1 MRSLPDSVAEGA
13 RQHYGV
19 TLAVLATAALAYAV
33 SQTMVAP
40 ALPAIQEQL
49 GTTTTEVTWVLTI
62 YLLTASIAT
71 PILGRLGDMFGKEHV
86 LVGVLIGFGLGS
98 LICALSHSIGV
109 LVAGRAIQGCAGA
122 VFPLAFGII
131 RDEFPP
137 NRVAQ
142 GIGLISA
149 TFGIGGGIG
158 LVAAGVIVDNLSY
171 EWIFWIALIVTLIAI
186 VCTLLFVPES
196 PVKVPA
202 KIDWAGAALLSVGLG
217 ALLLGISE
225 GPRWG
230 WTSPRIL
237 GVFTTALLAFV
248 FWVRF
253 ELRVPQPLVDMR
265 MMQRRGVW
273 TTNVAALLVGFGM
286 FGSFILIPQ
295 FVQAPPAAGYGFN
308 ATVTEAGLIL
318 LPSTAV
324 MLFAGPFAGWL
335 GSRFGSRLPLL
346 IGTLTAAAAFALIG
360 LAHEERWELYIGTA
374 LMGAGIG
381 FAFAAMA
388 NLIVEA
394 VEPTETGV
402 ATGMNTIMRTVG
414 GSLGAQISATIVSAH
429 VIAGTHIA
437 KEGGY
442 TAAFF
447 LSSAVMLLAFG
458 ATLLVPTRARAGVRA
473 RVHTTVSG

>member
-1 MRSLPDSVAEGA
+1 MEHST
-13 RQHYGV
+13 RQHYGI

-40 ALPAIQEQL
+40 ALPAIQKDL
-49 GTTTTEVTWVLTI
+49 HTTTTGVTWVLTV

-71 PILGRLGDMFGKEHV
+71 PVLGRLGDMFGKEHV
-86 LVGVLIGFGLGS
+86 LVVVLVMFALGS
-98 LICALSHSIGV
+98 LVAALSHSIGL
-109 LVAGRAIQGCAGA
+109 LVAGRAIQGFAGA

-137 NRVAQ
+137 ERVAQ

-149 TFGIGGGIG
+149 TFGIGGGVG
-158 LVAAGVIVDNLSY
+158 LVAAGVIVDHLSY
-171 EWIFWIALIVTLIAI
+171 EWIFWIGLIVTAIAI

-196 PVKVPA
+196 PVKVPS
-202 KIDWAGAALLSVGLG
+202 KVDWTGALLLSVGLA

-230 WTSPRIL
+230 WGSGRVL
-237 GVFTTALLAFV
+237 GLFVGALVALAL
-248 FWVRF
+248 WVRF
-253 ELRVPQPLVDMR
+253 ELRVPAPLVDIR
-265 MMQRRGVW
+265 MMRRRAVW
-273 TTNVAALLVGFGM
+273 WTNLAGLLVGFGM

-295 FVQAPPAAGYGFN
+295 FVQAPPGAGYGFN
-308 ATVTEAGLIL
+308 ATVTQAGLIL
-318 LPSTAV
+318 LPATTV
-324 MLFAGPFAGWL
+324 MLFAGPIAGWL
-335 GSRFGSRLPLL
+335 GGRYGSRLPLL
-346 IGTLTAAAAFALIG
+346 IGTALAAGAFALIG
-360 LAHEERWELYIGTA
+360 LAHDHEWQLYIGTG

-394 VEPTETGV
+394 VKPTETGV

-414 GSLGAQISATIVSAH
+414 GSLGGQISATIVSAH
-429 VIAGTHIA
+429 VVAGTHIA
-437 KEGGY
+437 KEAGY

-447 LSSAVMLLAFG
+447 LSAGVLILAFA
-458 ATLLVPTRARAGVRA
+458 ATLLVPVHA
-473 RVHTTVSG
+473 RVQTTLAG

>member
-1 MRSLPDSVAEGA
+1 VSVEESG
-13 RQHYGV
+13 RQHYGI

-40 ALPAIQEQL
+40 ALPAIQRDL
-49 GTTTTEVTWVLTI
+49 HTTTTGVTWVLTV

-71 PILGRLGDMFGKEHV
+71 PVLGRLGDMFGKERV
-86 LVGVLIGFGLGS
+86 LVVVLVMFAIGS
-98 LICALSHSIGV
+98 LVAALSHSIGL
-109 LVAGRAIQGCAGA
+109 LVTGRAIQGFAGA

-137 NRVAQ
+137 ERVAQ

-149 TFGIGGGIG
+149 TFGIGGGVG
-158 LVAAGVIVDNLSY
+158 LVAAGLIVDHLPY
-171 EWIFWIALIVTLIAI
+171 EWIFWIGLIVTVVAI

-196 PVKVPA
+196 PVKVPS
-202 KIDWAGAALLSVGLG
+202 KIDWTGAVLLSGGLG

-230 WTSPRIL
+230 WSSGRVL
-237 GVFTTALLAFV
+237 GLFVAAVVALAL
-248 FWVRF
+248 WVRY
-253 ELRVPQPLVDMR
+253 ELRVPVPLVDMR
-265 MMQRRGVW
+265 MMRRRAVW
-273 TTNVAALLVGFGM
+273 STNVAGLLVGFGM

-295 FVQAPPAAGYGFN
+295 FVQAPPGAGYGFN

-318 LPSTAV
+318 LPATAV
-324 MLFAGPFAGWL
+324 MLFAGPIAGWL
-335 GSRFGSRLPLL
+335 GGRLGSRLPLL
-346 IGTLTAAAAFALIG
+346 IGTGLAAAAFALIA
-360 LAHEERWELYIGTA
+360 LAHDHQWQLYIGTA

-394 VEPTETGV
+394 VDPTETGV

-414 GSLGAQISATIVSAH
+414 GSLGGQISATIVSAH
-429 VIAGTHIA
+429 VLAGTHIA
-437 KEGGY
+437 KESGY
-442 TAAFF
+442 TTAFF
-447 LSSAVMLLAFG
+447 LSSGVLVLAFV
-458 ATLLVPTRARAGVRA
+458 ATLLVPVRA
-473 RVHTTVSG
+473 RVQARVGG

>member
-1 MRSLPDSVAEGA
+1 VDEAP

-40 ALPAIQEQL
+40 ALPAIQQDL
-49 GTTTTEVTWVLTI
+49 HTSTTGVTWVLTI

-71 PILGRLGDMFGKEHV
+71 PVLGRLGDMFGKEHV
-86 LVGVLIGFGLGS
+86 LVAVLGMFALGS
-98 LICALSHSIGV
+98 LVAALSHSIEL
-109 LVAGRAIQGCAGA
+109 LVAGRAIQGFAGA

-137 NRVAQ
+137 ERVAQ

-149 TFGIGGGIG
+149 TFGIGGGVG
-158 LVAAGVIVDNLSY
+158 LVASGAIVDHLSY
-171 EWIFWIALIVTLIAI
+171 EWIFWIALIVTSLAI

-196 PVKVPA
+196 PIKVPA
-202 KIDWAGAALLSVGLG
+202 KIDWTGALLLSLGLG

-230 WTSPRIL
+230 WLSAKVL
-237 GVFTTALLAFV
+237 GVFAAAAVALGA
-248 FWVRF
+248 WVRF
-253 ELRVPQPLVDMR
+253 ELRVPVPLVDMR
-265 MMQRRGVW
+265 MMRRRAVW
-273 TTNVAALLVGFGM
+273 STNLAALLVGFGM

-295 FVQAPPAAGYGFN
+295 FVQAPPNAGYGFN

-324 MLFAGPFAGWL
+324 MLFAGPVAGWL
-335 GSRFGSRLPLL
+335 GGRLGSRLPLL
-346 IGTLTAAAAFALIG
+346 IGTLLAAAAFALIA
-360 LAHEERWELYIGTA
+360 LAHAERWELYIGTA

-394 VEPTETGV
+394 VDPTETGV

-414 GSLGAQISATIVSAH
+414 GSLGGQISATIVSAH
-429 VIAGTHIA
+429 VIAGTRIA
-437 KEGGY
+437 QESAY
-442 TAAFF
+442 TAAFL
-447 LSSAVMLLAFG
+447 LSAAVMVLAFG
-458 ATLLVPTRARAGVRA
+458 ATLLVPARAAGGIRA
-473 RVHTTVSG
+473 RVHTRVSG